1 MVLPHGQPASCR
13 PPPHIANFA
22 NWGQTQI
29 REIERRE
36 HVNYAGCGAMRGRE
50 FANLGLTQIREIDE
64 ASRINYAGS
73 RAIARAEFAILGLTQ
88 DREVRDA
95 A

>member
-22 NWGQTQI
+22 ILGQTQD
-29 REIERRE
+29 REIDEASRI
-36 HVNYAGCGAMRGRE
+36 NDAGSRAIARAE
-50 FANLGLTQIREIDE
+50 FAILGLTQDREIDE